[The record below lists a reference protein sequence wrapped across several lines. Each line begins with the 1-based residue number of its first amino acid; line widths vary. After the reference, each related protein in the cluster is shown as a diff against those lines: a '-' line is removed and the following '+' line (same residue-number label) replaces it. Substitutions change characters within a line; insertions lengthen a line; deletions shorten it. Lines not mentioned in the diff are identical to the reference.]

1 MAKPTNPLVVWARQD
16 VTLPVAGGPNKI
28 LPIDDLL
35 NKGYD
40 EGEKPDV
47 EGFNY
52 ILNTATD
59 WVRYHEEE
67 RLPEFEQ
74 EIEEELEKTKEE
86 LEKEIED
93 AKEELDNK
101 INSQAAFLVPVGG
114 VISWPSGTA
123 PAGWLE
129 CNGQI
134 FNQQDNPKL
143 FQVLGKNSVPDY
155 RGLFLRGWAH
165 GSSVY
170 DPDSSRTIG
179 SVQQDAM
186 KEHSHIAGAETILN
200 SNVPVAT
207 NRNTPGGA
215 EGRQTRNRTG
225 GVNTLWNSPNVS
237 TENRPKN
244 IAVMY
249 IIKTD
254 LATSSGTTA
263 PSAIITSTSSI
274 TNLVGYTQQLTA
286 TVLPSEIANQYPVT
300 WQSQDTSVATVSP
313 SGLVTITG
321 QGQTNIIASISTG
334 MSATVNIVG
343 YTATTSIVIADP
355 GQIRVP
361 DTYTLNVSRS
371 PSTSTEPLSYSSSNP
386 DILAVDSSGV
396 ISAISEG
403 QATITV
409 TATISGV
416 SGTRSVTVLAAEV
429 VETIDDIEFG
439 EEQQGVDQAPPGCAI
454 TFVGEQDGS
463 LYIKYKPIQKLVN
476 GIWVTIQG

>member
-1 MAKPTNPLVVWARQD
+1 MAKPTSELVVWARQD
-16 VTLPVAGGPNKI
+16 VTLPVAGGANKI

-35 NKGYD
+35 DKGYD
-40 EGEKPDV
+40 EGEKPDA

-52 ILNTATD
+52 ILNAATD

-67 RLPEFEQ
+67 KFP
-74 EIEEELEKTKEE
+74 ELEEDLETTKEE
-86 LEKEIED
+86 IEKEIED
-93 AKEELDNK
+93 AKEELGNK

-114 VISWPSGTA
+114 VISWPSATA

-134 FNQQDNPKL
+134 FDQQENPKL

-165 GSSVY
+165 GSGTY
-170 DPDSSRTIG
+170 DPDSQRTIG
-179 SVQQDAM
+179 SIQNDEL
-186 KEHSHIAGAETILN
+186 KSHQHNYRTRRDQSGSSQAAWFWDEAGPQGYRNMQVEATGGAET
-200 SNVPVAT
+200 
-207 NRNTPGGA
+207 
-215 EGRQTRNRTG
+215 
-225 GVNTLWNSPNVS
+225 
-237 TENRPKN
+237 RPKN
-244 IAVMY
+244 VAVMY

-263 PSAIITSTSSI
+263 PSAIITSASSV

-286 TVLPSEIANQYPVT
+286 TVLPSDIASQYPIT
-300 WQSQDTSVATVSP
+300 WQSQDTGVATVSS

-361 DTYTLNVSRS
+361 ATYALNVSRS

-386 DILAVDSSGV
+386 AILAVDSAGV

-409 TATISGV
+409 SATISGV

-429 VETIDDIEFG
+429 VETLDDIEFG
-439 EEQQGVDQAPPGCAI
+439 EEQQGTDQAPAGCAI

-476 GIWVTIQG
+476 GTWVTIQG